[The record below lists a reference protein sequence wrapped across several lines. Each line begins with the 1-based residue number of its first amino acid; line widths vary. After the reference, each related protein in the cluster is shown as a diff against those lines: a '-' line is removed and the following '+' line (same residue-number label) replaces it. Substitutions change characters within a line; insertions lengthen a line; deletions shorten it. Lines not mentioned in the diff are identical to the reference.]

1 LATVASNA
9 ATGPPSRARRW
20 LSGFRDR
27 ETWTAYLF
35 ILPWVIGFLVLTAG
49 PMFASLYYSF
59 TDYGFDQI
67 AGYQDTSRVGFDNY
81 RELLNDEKV
90 VNSLMNT
97 FVYTVMSVPAKMV
110 VALGLA
116 MILARIAF
124 AAGFFRTVF
133 YLPDITPPVAIGIMI
148 LVLFNGS
155 FGVVN
160 AVLNP
165 ILGVFGKEAPF
176 WTTDPSWIK
185 PSLAIMSIWTVGG
198 TMVIY
203 LAALKAVPQHL
214 YEAAAIDGAS
224 PWRRF
229 VNITLPMISPA
240 LFFTFIVL
248 TIHGLQT
255 FTEVYTAYFGQQ
267 GGAGAE
273 SPDAALMNVVYLF
286 RQAFEFFNMGFASA
300 MAWLLFAII
309 MVVTAVQFI
318 VSRRF
323 VFYQGEKRE

>member
-1 LATVASNA
+1 LASVASNTE
-9 ATGPPSRARRW
+9 TGPPSRARLW

-35 ILPWVIGFLVLTAG
+35 ILPWVIGFLALTLG
-49 PMFASLYYSF
+49 PMLYSLYISF
-59 TDYGFDQI
+59 TDYGVQQL
-67 AGYQDTSRVGFDNY
+67 AGFEPTSRVGLDNY
-81 RELLNDEKV
+81 RQLLDDPRV
-90 VNSLMNT
+90 ATSLKNT
-97 FVYTVMSVPAKMV
+97 FVYTVMTVPAKML

-116 MILARIAF
+116 MILARLVF

-160 AVLNP
+160 RALELIGIP
-165 ILGVFGKEAPF
+165 GPF
-176 WTTDPSWIK
+176 WTTDPDWIK
-185 PSLAIMSIWTVGG
+185 PSLAIMSVWTVGG

-214 YEAAAIDGAS
+214 YEAAAIDGAG

-229 VNITLPMISPA
+229 FQITLPMISPA

-248 TIHGLQT
+248 TIAGLQT
-255 FTEVYTAYFGQQ
+255 FTEVYTAYFGA
-267 GGAGAE
+267 GSTGAE
-273 SPDAALMNVVYLF
+273 APDAALMNVVYLF
-286 RQAFEFFNMGFASA
+286 RQAFEFFNMAFASA
-300 MAWLLFAII
+300 MAWLLFAMI
-309 MVVTAVQFI
+309 MAVTAVQFI
-318 VSRRF
+318 LSRRF
-323 VFYQGEKRE
+323 VFYQGDKR

>member
-1 LATVASNA
+1 LASVATTRA
-9 ATGPPSRARRW
+9 PGPSRRRARRW
-20 LSGFRDR
+20 LAGFRER
-27 ETWTAYLF
+27 ETWFAYAF
-35 ILPWVIGFLVLTAG
+35 ILPWVFGFVALTAG
-49 PMFASLYYSF
+49 PMFASLYFSF
-59 TDYGFDQI
+59 TDYGVQQI
-67 AGYQDTSRVGFDNY
+67 AGFEPTHRVGLDNY
-81 RELLNDEKV
+81 RELLDDPKV
-90 VNSLMNT
+90 ATSLKNT
-97 FVYTVMSVPAKMV
+97 FIYTVMSVPAKML

-133 YLPDITPPVAIGIMI
+133 YLPDITPPVAIGILI

-155 FGVVN
+155 TGIVN
-160 AVLNP
+160 RALEFIGIP
-165 ILGVFGKEAPF
+165 GPF
-176 WTTDPSWIK
+176 WTTDPTWIK

-203 LAALKAVPQHL
+203 LAALKAVPTQL
-214 YEAAAIDGAS
+214 YEAAAMDGAG

-229 VNITLPMISPA
+229 LNVTLPMISPA

-248 TIHGLQT
+248 TIAGLQT
-255 FTEVYTAYFGQQ
+255 FTEVFTAYFGE
-267 GGAGAE
+267 GSTGAE
-273 SPDAALMNVVYLF
+273 DPDAALMNVVYLF

-309 MVVTAVQFI
+309 MVVTAVQFV

-323 VFYQGEKRE
+323 VFYQGEK

>member
-1 LATVASNA
+1 MASVAGTT
-9 ATGPPSRARRW
+9 ATGPPPRARRW
-20 LSGFRDR
+20 LSGFRER

-35 ILPWVIGFLVLTAG
+35 ILPWVIGFAALTAG
-49 PMFASLYYSF
+49 PMIFSLYYSF
-59 TDYGFDQI
+59 TDYGFDQL
-67 AGYQDTSRVGFDNY
+67 AGFQPTRRVVFENY
-81 RELLNDEKV
+81 RTLLDDPRV
-90 VNSLMNT
+90 ATSLKNT
-97 FVYTVMSVPAKMV
+97 LVYTVMTVPAKML

-116 MILARIAF
+116 LILARLAF

-155 FGVVN
+155 TGIVN
-160 AVLNP
+160 RGLELIGIP
-165 ILGVFGKEAPF
+165 GPF
-176 WTTDPSWIK
+176 WTTDPTWIK

-214 YEAAAIDGAS
+214 YEAAAMDGAG

-248 TIHGLQT
+248 TIAGLQT
-255 FTEVYTAYFGQQ
+255 FTEVYTAYFGA
-267 GGAGAE
+267 GTTGAE
-273 SPDAALMNVVYLF
+273 APDAALMNVVYLY

-300 MAWLLFAII
+300 MAWILFAII
-309 MVVTAVQFI
+309 MFVTAIQFL
-318 VSRRF
+318 VSRRW
-323 VFYQGEKRE
+323 VFYQGDSR

>member
-1 LATVASNA
+1 MASIAKNT

-20 LSGFRDR
+20 LSGFGER

-35 ILPWVIGFLVLTAG
+35 ILPWVFGFLALTAG
-49 PMFASLYYSF
+49 PMIASLYFSF
-59 TDYGFDQI
+59 TDYGVEQI
-67 AGYQDTSRVGFDNY
+67 AGFEKTSLVGVDNY
-81 RELLNDEKV
+81 RQLLDDPKIAT
-90 VNSLMNT
+90 SLENT
-97 FVYTVMSVPAKMV
+97 FIYTLMTVPAKMV

-116 MILARIAF
+116 MILARLAF
-124 AAGFFRTVF
+124 AAGVFRTIF
-133 YLPDITPPVAIGIMI
+133 YLPDITPPVAIGILI

-155 FGVVN
+155 SGIVN
-160 AVLNP
+160 RA
-165 ILGVFGKEAPF
+165 LGLIGIPGPF

-185 PSLAIMSIWTVGG
+185 PSLAIMSVWTVGG

-203 LAALKAVPQHL
+203 LAALKAVPTHL
-214 YEAAAIDGAS
+214 YEAAAIDGAG

-248 TIHGLQT
+248 TIAGLQT
-255 FTEVYTAYFGQQ
+255 FTEVFTAYFGEGQT
-267 GGAGAE
+267 GAE
-273 SPDAALMNVVYLF
+273 DPDAALMSVVYLF

-300 MAWLLFAII
+300 MAWLLFVII
-309 MVVTAVQFI
+309 MIVTGIQFL

-323 VFYQGEKRE
+323 VFYQSDSR

>member
-1 LATVASNA
+1 MASVASTA
-9 ATGPPSRARRW
+9 ETGPPSRARLW
-20 LSGFRDR
+20 LSRFRDR

-35 ILPWVIGFLVLTAG
+35 ILPWVIGFLALTAG
-49 PMFASLYYSF
+49 PMFASLYFSF
-59 TDYGFDQI
+59 TDYGVEQI
-67 AGYQDTSRVGFDNY
+67 AGFEPTSRVGFDNY
-81 RELLNDEKV
+81 RELLNDPKIAT
-90 VNSLMNT
+90 SLKNT
-97 FVYTVMSVPAKMV
+97 LIYTVMTVPAKMA

-116 MILARIAF
+116 MILARLVF

-155 FGVVN
+155 TGVVN
-160 AVLNP
+160 RALEFIGIP
-165 ILGVFGKEAPF
+165 GPF
-176 WTTDPSWIK
+176 WTTDPNWIK
-185 PSLAIMSIWTVGG
+185 PSLAIMSVWTVGG

-214 YEAAAIDGAS
+214 YEAAAIDGAG

-229 VNITLPMISPA
+229 FGITLPMISPA

-248 TIHGLQT
+248 TIAGLQT
-255 FTEVYTAYFGQQ
+255 FTEVYTAYFGA
-267 GGAGAE
+267 GSTGAE
-273 SPDAALMNVVYLF
+273 SPDAALMNVVYLY

-309 MVVTAVQFI
+309 MAVTAVQFV

-323 VFYQGEKRE
+323 VFYQGEKR

>member
-1 LATVASNA
+1 LASVASSTG
-9 ATGPPSRARRW
+9 ATGPSRARRW
-20 LSGFRDR
+20 LSGFRER

-35 ILPWVIGFLVLTAG
+35 ILPWVIGFLALTAG
-49 PMFASLYYSF
+49 PMFASLYISF
-59 TDYGFDQI
+59 TDYGVQQI
-67 AGYQDTSRVGFDNY
+67 AGFEPTSRVGLDNY
-81 RELLNDEKV
+81 RMLFDDPRV
-90 VNSLMNT
+90 ATSLKNT
-97 FVYTVMSVPAKMV
+97 FIYTVMTVPAKMA

-116 MILARIAF
+116 MILARLAF

-155 FGVVN
+155 TGIVN
-160 AVLNP
+160 RGLELIGIP
-165 ILGVFGKEAPF
+165 GPF
-176 WTTDPSWIK
+176 WTTDPDWIK

-214 YEAAAIDGAS
+214 YEAAAMDGAG

-229 VNITLPMISPA
+229 LNITLPMISPA

-248 TIHGLQT
+248 TIAGLQT
-255 FTEVYTAYFGQQ
+255 FTEVYTAYFGA
-267 GGAGAE
+267 GSTGAE
-273 SPDAALMNVVYLF
+273 APDAALMNVVYLF

-309 MVVTAVQFI
+309 MFVTAIQFL
-318 VSRRF
+318 VSRRW
-323 VFYQGEKRE
+323 VFYQGDSR

>member
-1 LATVASNA
+1 MASVASSTGA
-9 ATGPPSRARRW
+9 AGPSRARRW
-20 LSGFRDR
+20 LSGFREK

-35 ILPWVIGFLVLTAG
+35 ILPWVIGFLALTAG
-49 PMFASLYYSF
+49 PMVFSLYYSF
-59 TDYGFDQI
+59 TDYGVQQL
-67 AGYQDTSRVGFDNY
+67 AGFEETKIIGTDNY
-81 RELLNDEKV
+81 RMLLDDPRIAT
-90 VNSLMNT
+90 SLQNT
-97 FVYTVMSVPAKMV
+97 FVYTVMTVPAKMV

-116 MILARIAF
+116 MILARLAF

-133 YLPDITPPVAIGIMI
+133 YLPDITPPVAIGILI

-155 FGVVN
+155 VGVVN
-160 AVLNP
+160 RALEFIGIP
-165 ILGVFGKEAPF
+165 GPF
-176 WTTDPSWIK
+176 WTTDPTWIK
-185 PSLAIMSIWTVGG
+185 PSLAIMSVWTVGG

-214 YEAAAIDGAS
+214 YEAASIDGAG

-229 VNITLPMISPA
+229 FQITLPMISPA

-248 TIHGLQT
+248 TIAGLQT
-255 FTEVYTAYFGQQ
+255 FTEVYTAYFGA
-267 GGAGAE
+267 GSTGAE

-286 RQAFEFFNMGFASA
+286 RQAFEFFNIGFASA

-309 MVVTAVQFI
+309 MLVTGVQFL

-323 VFYQGEKRE
+323 VFYQGEKR